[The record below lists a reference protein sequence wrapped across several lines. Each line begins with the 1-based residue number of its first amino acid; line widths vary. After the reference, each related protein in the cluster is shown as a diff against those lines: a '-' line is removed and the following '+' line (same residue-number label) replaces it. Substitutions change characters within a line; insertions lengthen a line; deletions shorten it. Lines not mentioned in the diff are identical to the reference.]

1 MTSGSVPAPLALVPV
16 TVVFSGQRV
25 DIAVPAAVPVA
36 DLLPGM
42 AAALGRLNADTATQ
56 GFRVLLPSG
65 RELDQA
71 GTLAGQDVSAGAL
84 LTLQPDGDAAA
95 DARYDDLVEAI
106 GASVDLG
113 RTAWRRG
120 DSVQLSAF
128 SAAGLF
134 ALAAGL
140 LLFGGGDPLLTAT
153 LAGVGGVLVALAAA
167 VVARIPVTSG
177 AVALA
182 LTVPVL
188 LGVAGFV
195 LLAGASPA
203 GPPGTAPSG
212 PAQTGAALAGAGLGV
227 LAGACAAL
235 VLPRRQRAVI
245 AGPLTAG
252 AALLVLGLLVGYA
265 GVTPQRAAAGI
276 VAALTIVVLLAP
288 WIGLAQVP
296 ARIDA
301 LAQRPRAA
309 IDPVEVAAQVGSAD
323 VAVLSLRIAGALV
336 TAALAPV
343 VARDL
348 PGLLLMT
355 SIGLALLLGTRSLYG
370 RAEVL
375 AGVVGGMLTIVVAG
389 ATAAVAVPAAL
400 PWLAG
405 VMALVGCFVVAW
417 NVVGQQL
424 RPGLNRLANSLHV
437 IALMAVLPLTLW
449 ILGLL

>member
-1 MTSGSVPAPLALVPV
+1 MTSGPLPAPVALVPV
-16 TVVFSGQRV
+16 TVVYSGQRV
-25 DIAVPAAVPVA
+25 DMAVPAAVTVA

-56 GFRVLLPSG
+56 GFRVVLPSG

-71 GTLAGQDVSAGAL
+71 GTLADQDVAAGAL
-84 LTLQPDGDAAA
+84 LTLQADGDAAG
-95 DARYDDLVEAI
+95 DTRYDDLVEAI
-106 GASVDLG
+106 GASVDAG

-153 LAGVGGVLVALAAA
+153 LAGVGGALVALAAA
-167 VVARIPVTSG
+167 VVARLPVTGG

-182 LTVPVL
+182 LTVPGL

-195 LLAGASPA
+195 LLAGSPA
-203 GPPGTAPSG
+203 GPALSG
-212 PAQTGAALAGAGLGV
+212 PALAGAGLGV

-252 AALLVLGLLVGYA
+252 TALLALGLLVGYA
-265 GVTPQRAAAGI
+265 GTTPQRAAAGI
-276 VAALTIVVLLAP
+276 VAVLTIVVLLAP

-309 IDPVEVAAQVGSAD
+309 IDPVEVATQVGSAD
-323 VAVLSLRIAGALV
+323 VAVLSLRIAAALV
-336 TAALAPV
+336 TAGLAPL
-343 VARDL
+343 VAVDL

-355 SIGLALLLGTRSLYG
+355 SVGLALLLGTRSLYG

-389 ATAAVAVPAAL
+389 ATAALATPAAL

-417 NVVGQQL
+417 NVVSQSL
-424 RPGLNRLANSLHV
+424 RPWLNRLADALHIV
-437 IALMAVLPLTLW
+437 ALMAVLPLTLW

>member
-25 DIAVPAAVPVA
+25 DMAVPAAVPVA

-167 VVARIPVTSG
+167 VVARIPASSCSPGRRLPVRPERPLSG
-177 AVALA
+177 LPRPARRSP
-182 LTVPVL
+182 VP
-188 LGVAGFV
+188 GWAC
-195 LLAGASPA
+195 SPA
-203 GPPGTAPSG
+203 RAQPWYCPADSG
-212 PAQTGAALAGAGLGV
+212 
-227 LAGACAAL
+227 
-235 VLPRRQRAVI
+235 R
-245 AGPLTAG
+245 
-252 AALLVLGLLVGYA
+252 
-265 GVTPQRAAAGI
+265 
-276 VAALTIVVLLAP
+276 
-288 WIGLAQVP
+288 
-296 ARIDA
+296 
-301 LAQRPRAA
+301 
-309 IDPVEVAAQVGSAD
+309 
-323 VAVLSLRIAGALV
+323 
-336 TAALAPV
+336 
-343 VARDL
+343 
-348 PGLLLMT
+348 
-355 SIGLALLLGTRSLYG
+355 
-370 RAEVL
+370 
-375 AGVVGGMLTIVVAG
+375 
-389 ATAAVAVPAAL
+389 
-400 PWLAG
+400 
-405 VMALVGCFVVAW
+405 
-417 NVVGQQL
+417 
-424 RPGLNRLANSLHV
+424 
-437 IALMAVLPLTLW
+437 
-449 ILGLL
+449 

>member
-1 MTSGSVPAPLALVPV
+1 MTSGSVPAPVALVPV
-16 TVVFSGQRV
+16 TVVYSGQRI
-25 DIAVPAAVPVA
+25 DMAVPAAVPVA

-42 AAALGRLNADTATQ
+42 AAALGRLNADSATQ
-56 GFRVLLPSG
+56 GFRVVLPSG

-71 GTLAGQDVSAGAL
+71 GTLAGQDVAAGAL
-84 LTLQPDGDAAA
+84 LTLQADGDAAG
-95 DARYDDLVEAI
+95 DTRYDDLVEAI
-106 GASVDLG
+106 GASVDAG

-140 LLFGGGDPLLTAT
+140 LLFGGGDPLLAAT
-153 LAGVGGVLVALAAA
+153 LAGVGGALVALAAA
-167 VVARIPVTSG
+167 VVARIPVTGG

-188 LGVAGFV
+188 LGVAGF
-195 LLAGASPA
+195 LLLA
-203 GPPGTAPSG
+203 GPPGPGLSG
-212 PAQTGAALAGAGLGV
+212 PALAGAGLGV

-235 VLPRRQRAVI
+235 VLPRRQQAVI

-252 AALLVLGLLVGYA
+252 TALLALGLLVGYA
-265 GVTPQRAAAGI
+265 GTTPQRAATGI

-309 IDPVEVAAQVGSAD
+309 IDPVEVATQVGSAD
-323 VAVLSLRIAGALV
+323 VAVLSLRIAAALV
-336 TAALAPV
+336 TAGLAPL

-355 SIGLALLLGTRSLYG
+355 SVGLALLLGTRSLYG

-389 ATAAVAVPAAL
+389 ATAALATPAAL

-417 NVVGQQL
+417 NVVSQSL
-424 RPGLNRLANSLHV
+424 RPWLNRLADALHIV
-437 IALMAVLPLTLW
+437 ALMAVLPLTLW

>member
-25 DIAVPAAVPVA
+25 DMAVPAAVPVA

-195 LLAGASPA
+195 LLAGASPP
-203 GPPGTAPSG
+203 GPPGAASVG
-212 PAQTGAALAGAGLGV
+212 LAQTGAALAGAG
-227 LAGACAAL
+227 AAL

-245 AGPLTAG
+245 AGPLTVG
-252 AALLVLGLLVGYA
+252 TALLVLGLLVGYA

>member
-25 DIAVPAAVPVA
+25 DMAVPAAVPVA

-195 LLAGASPA
+195 LLAGASPP
-203 GPPGTAPSG
+203 GPPGAASVG
-212 PAQTGAALAGAGLGV
+212 LAQTGAALAGAGLGV

-245 AGPLTAG
+245 AGPLM
-252 AALLVLGLLVGYA
+252 VGYA